1 MFSEGP
7 REYNYVVDIGYCKIP
22 SILSKYGI
30 NGPLKMRWCVF
41 ESEGEPLI
49 YPDSVFCDE
58 SYQNFDPLGKTEL
71 VIAFVGVQKS
81 EIYGAGKSA
90 ENGILTWK
98 GIAVGFGL
106 RINLSEVDTESW
118 FPFLNDDYDG

>member
-1 MFSEGP
+1 MSE
-7 REYNYVVDIGYCKIP
+7 
-22 SILSKYGI
+22 YGV
-30 NGPLKMRWCVF
+30 NGPLKMRWCIF
-41 ESEGEPLI
+41 ESEGKPLI
-49 YPDSVFCDE
+49 YPDSIFCDE
-58 SYQNFDPLGKTEL
+58 SCQNFGPLGKAEL

-98 GIAVGFGL
+98 GIAVGFCL
-106 RINLSEVDTESW
+106 RINLSEVDAESW